1 MQRNA
6 YVPIHKDLAT
16 VKTKVFFNL
25 TARQFICF
33 GSGILVGLPL
43 FFLLNKVLS
52 GSAATVIMICVM
64 LPFFLFAMYE
74 RNGQPLEKVLR
85 YYIHSRF
92 VRPKKR
98 PYRTE
103 NVYSALMRQAKLE
116 KEVRQC
122 LTSGVIARN
131 DAAQPAPGSEP
142 GDGRRKEVKS
152 IVQGQ
157 RKQKRSQGE
166 TDQS

>member
-1 MQRNA
+1 MAQTA
-6 YVPIHKDLAT
+6 YVHIHKDLTA

-25 TARQFICF
+25 TARQLICF

-43 FFLLNKVLS
+43 FFLLNKVLP

-64 LPFFLFAMYE
+64 MPFFLFGLYE

-85 YYIHSRF
+85 YYVQSRF
-92 VRPKKR
+92 LRPKKR

-116 KEVRQC
+116 KEV
-122 LTSGVIARN
+122 
-131 DAAQPAPGSEP
+131 
-142 GDGRRKEVKS
+142 KS

-157 RKQKRSQGE
+157 RKQKRTQSETEQG
-166 TDQS
+166 